1 MYKAVFWDNDGVLV
15 DTEKFYFQ
23 ANAFI
28 LKQHGI
34 NLSLQNYIDFFLKN
48 NTGAWHLL
56 GEIAGDKIFIDKL
69 RDERNKIYCS
79 LLETEDLRIEG
90 IKKTLKHLS
99 KRYIMAIVTS
109 SRKEHFDVIHKR
121 TGYLKYF
128 NFSLVRE
135 DYGNSKPDPEP
146 YLKALSIAKVLPEEA
161 LVIEDSE
168 RGLISAKS
176 AGLDC
181 WIIKN
186 DLNAAYSNFE
196 KADNIFN
203 RIEEIL
209 DFL

>member
-1 MYKAVFWDNDGVLV
+1 MYKTLFWDNDGVLV
-15 DTEKFYFQ
+15 DTEKLYFQ
-23 ANAFI
+23 ANALI
-28 LKQHGI
+28 LRQYGI

-48 NTGAWHLL
+48 NSGAWHLL
-56 GEIAGDKIFIDKL
+56 GEVAGDKVFIGKL
-69 RDERNKIYCS
+69 RNERNNIYRS

-90 IKKTLKHLS
+90 IEKILKSLS

-109 SRKEHFDVIHKR
+109 SRKEHFEIIHKR
-121 TGYLKYF
+121 TSYLKYF
-128 NFSLVRE
+128 DFSLVRE
-135 DYGNSKPDPEP
+135 DYNNSKPDPEP
-146 YLKALSIAKVLPEEA
+146 YLKALSISKTLPEEA

-176 AGLDC
+176 AGIDC

-186 DLNAAYSNFE
+186 DLNAAYSNFGN
-196 KADNIFN
+196 ADNIFN